1 MSGQFN
7 KGNFEQ
13 NPSNLKKSVTTK
25 VGIKTTTLRFAM
37 KRF

>member
-13 NPSNLKKSVTTK
+13 NPSNLKK
-25 VGIKTTTLRFAM
+25 
-37 KRF
+37 KRNNKGWDRNNNASL